1 MLTEIGRGA
10 DKIIFTKAKGNPRA
24 EEADDL
30 ARRFGELSGK
40 MVQTAPNLEAAL
52 KLAGRAV
59 SREDLIVVTGS
70 FYLAGEARKYFIDKA
85 KKYRPGGPPGTAPTS
100 G

>member
-1 MLTEIGRGA
+1 MIFGCGQDKDITGMLKQVALGA

-24 EEADDL
+24 EEPDDL
-30 ARRFGELSGK
+30 ARRFADLSGK
-40 MVQTAPNLEAAL
+40 MVQVANSLDDAL

-70 FYLAGEARKYFIDKA
+70 FYLAGEARKYFIEKA
-85 KKYRPGGPPGTAPTS
+85 KR
-100 G
+100 